1 MKSLLDKVKAKL
13 NAQEGFL
20 KSVAVLVGGTAFAQ
34 LLAILVLPILTRLY
48 TPEEFALFAV
58 YSSILNIL
66 IVISCLRFEI
76 AIPLPKDDETA
87 FFLFILAL
95 LSNIFIT
102 TLIVLLIFFF
112 QDPFLNFIQQPQL
125 KAFIWFIPIGV
136 FFAGLYTALQYWN
149 TRKRNFNV
157 IAKTRLKQSVGS
169 SLVQVGGGF
178 GGLSTV
184 GLILGHLMKFSVGT
198 MSLFITLRADIK
210 YLLRKVTISKL
221 KESWKKYDKF
231 PKYSSFEALA
241 NSAAIQLPVIIIA
254 AVAVGPEAGYLML
267 SMQVMAMPMSLIG
280 GAIGQVYLA
289 HAPEY
294 YDKGELKQYTVQTI
308 KQISKIALVPLL
320 MIGISAPFIFPL
332 VFGTA
337 WANAGHMLLWMTP
350 WFIMQILSSPV
361 SMSLH
366 ITGSQKIALSLQILG
381 LLIRVGG
388 LLLISISHPELS
400 FKYYAISGFVFYSI
414 YLYIIFLVL
423 EKNIKILK

>member
-34 LLAILVLPILTRLY
+34 LLAILVLPILTRVY
-48 TPEEFALFAV
+48 SPEEFASFAV

-102 TLIVLLIFFF
+102 VLIVLLVFLF
-112 QDPFLNFIQQPQL
+112 QVPLLNFIQQPQL
-125 KAFIWFIPIGV
+125 KPYIWFIPAGV

-184 GLILGHLMKFSVGT
+184 GLILGHLMKFSMGSI
-198 MSLFITLRADIK
+198 SLFITLRADIK
-210 YLLRKVTISKL
+210 YLLREVTISKL

-289 HAPEY
+289 HAPTY
-294 YDKGELKQYTVQTI
+294 YDKRELKQYTVQTI

-332 VFGTA
+332 VFGAA

-366 ITGSQKIALSLQILG
+366 ITGNQKSALLLQILG

-388 LLLISISHPELS
+388 LLLVSMTYSNLAFE
-400 FKYYAISGFVFYSI
+400 YYAVSGFVFYTL
-414 YLYIIFLVL
+414 YLFVILYV
-423 EKNIKILK
+423 IKEV

>member
-1 MKSLLDKVKAKL
+1 MKSLLDKVNAKL
-13 NAQEGFL
+13 NAQGGFL
-20 KSVAVLVGGTAFAQ
+20 KAVSVLVGGTAFAQ
-34 LLAILVLPILTRLY
+34 LLAILVLPILTRVY
-48 TPEEFALFAV
+48 SPEEFASFAV

-308 KQISKIALVPLL
+308 KQISKIALFPLL

-388 LLLISISHPELS
+388 LLLISINYSELA
-400 FKYYAISGFVFYSI
+400 FDYYAISGFIFYFI
-414 YLYIIFLVL
+414 YFLV
-423 EKNIKILK
+423 ILYVLRKH